1 MKSDDAGGRDR
12 DAMAA
17 GSHTPGLSDG
27 VDIGAGTKAET
38 RVATGAEAGAGAG
51 AGAGTKSG
59 ATRPIILA
67 ERVTRR
73 FGAVAAVQ
81 EISFTVPAST
91 VTVLIGP
98 SGSGKSTILR
108 IINGLERLDEGRIEV
123 DGIPLDPGGANLD
136 AIRAE
141 TGMVFQQFNLFPHF
155 SVLDNLIL
163 APRVVRG
170 RARAEVEEEARA
182 LLQKVGL
189 ADKADRYPS
198 RLSGGEQQRTAIA
211 RALCMKPKVMLFD
224 EPTSALDPEM
234 IREVLE
240 VMRALAREGM
250 TMVVATH
257 EMGFAR
263 EVAHEVLFLDHGL
276 LVETGPP
283 EQIFGDPR
291 EERTR
296 AFLSR
301 VL

>member
-1 MKSDDAGGRDR
+1 MRPQDAGDRDR
-12 DAMAA
+12 GSTAA
-17 GSHTPGLSDG
+17 GS
-27 VDIGAGTKAET
+27 
-38 RVATGAEAGAGAG
+38 
-51 AGAGTKSG
+51 
-59 ATRPIILA
+59 RPIVLA
-67 ERVTRR
+67 EHVTRR
-73 FGAVAAVQ
+73 FGAVTAVQ
-81 EISFTVPAST
+81 DVSFTVPATT

-108 IINGLERLDEGRIEV
+108 IINGLERLDQGRIEV
-123 DGIPLDPGGANLD
+123 DGISLDPRGANLD

-141 TGMVFQQFNLFPHF
+141 TGMVFQQFNLFSHL
-155 SVLDNLIL
+155 SVLDNLLL

-170 RARAEVEEEARA
+170 RPRAEVEAEARA

-189 ADKADRYPS
+189 GDMADRYPS

-240 VMRALAREGM
+240 VMRTLAREGM

-276 LVETGPP
+276 LVEAGPP